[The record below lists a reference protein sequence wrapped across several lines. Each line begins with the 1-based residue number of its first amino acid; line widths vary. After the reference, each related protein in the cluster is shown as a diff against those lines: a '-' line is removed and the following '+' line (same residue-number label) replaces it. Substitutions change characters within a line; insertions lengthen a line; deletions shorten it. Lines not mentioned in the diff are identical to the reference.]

1 MDHTVHL
8 ADLFRWYFEAE
19 ALEVYAE
26 LGNPSSR
33 NDVEVET
40 SGLILLTLSNGV
52 HASIDC
58 SWSRPPRYPRWGHLK
73 MEILG
78 ERGAIVVDAF
88 AQYVTLY
95 SRGAMRSPSWIGF
108 GPDPNQAM
116 VEEFVA
122 SIRENRDASISWN
135 DGYQAMRVAL
145 AAYES
150 AEVSHPVK
158 IEHPS

>member
-1 MDHTVHL
+1 
-8 ADLFRWYFEAE
+8 
-19 ALEVYAE
+19 
-26 LGNPSSR
+26 
-33 NDVEVET
+33 
-40 SGLILLTLSNGV
+40 
-52 HASIDC
+52 
-58 SWSRPPRYPRWGHLK
+58 
-73 MEILG
+73 
-78 ERGAIVVDAF
+78 VDAF